1 MINEGAIIRDYEVG
15 PMLNMGNFAISY
27 KASKSGRPVFFK
39 QYRSPKPSVDWYRSY
54 VSYQA
59 EMKRRIDGSPLK
71 NMSVKIVDF
80 FESTMPPRH
89 SKFSTHYFQVFEW
102 VGKGGSLE
110 EQVVKARSPVVWDKA
125 MIWAKVM
132 MAGIK
137 ILHAQKIVHCDLK
150 PDNIILIEDKSI
162 AAGHV
167 LKLIDMDFSIL
178 ADRQAPWHGIEGYVG
193 TPNYMSPEHLQ
204 GQIPIPE
211 SDVFT
216 CGIMLS
222 QLLGSGY
229 PYAARDG
236 DNLKDMVLNG
246 RFNPVTLRG
255 SPANASLVT
264 SAIEAMLH
272 PDPGQRPA
280 AGEVL
285 DVLNGRI
292 TSMPGGRSVK
302 VEPAIRAETP
312 ARSITATRPAAV
324 PGPVSAIP
332 PAAPASAPAPSRS
345 QLQLE
350 YGTKLVSVNISSNC
364 NQAWAASSLAV
375 GDDKRFWDS
384 SKQFELRKTH
394 SGWSVV
400 PNAAAANETM
410 LNGRA
415 VASETEIKAGDVIGV
430 GREAKGI
437 VKTPITVRS
446 IG

>member
-1 MINEGAIIRDYEVG
+1 MINEGAVIRDYEVG

-39 QYRSPKPSVDWYRSY
+39 QYRSPRPSVDWYRSY
-54 VSYQA
+54 VSYQD
-59 EMKRRIDGSPLK
+59 EMRRRIDGSPLK

-89 SKFSTHYFQVFEW
+89 SRFSTHYFQVFEW
-102 VGKGGSLE
+102 VAKGGSLE
-110 EQVVKARSPVVWDKA
+110 EQVVKARSPVAWDKA

-132 MAGIK
+132 MAGVK

-150 PDNIILIEDKSI
+150 PENIVLIEDKSI

-193 TPNYMSPEHLQ
+193 TPSYMSPEHLQ
-204 GQIPIPE
+204 VQIPVPE

-222 QLLGSGY
+222 QMLGSGY

-236 DNLKDMVLNG
+236 DELKDMVLNG
-246 RFNPVTLRG
+246 GFKPVTLRG
-255 SPANASLVT
+255 SPENAALVT
-264 SAIEAMLH
+264 STIEAMLH

-285 DVLNGRI
+285 DVLNGRVS
-292 TSMPGGRSVK
+292 SMAGGRSVK
-302 VEPAIRAETP
+302 VEPAMRVEP
-312 ARSITATRPAAV
+312 PSRSIAAT
-324 PGPVSAIP
+324 GPVAVSVPVSSTP
-332 PAAPASAPAPSRS
+332 PAAPASSIS

-350 YGTKLVSVNISSNC
+350 YGTKLVSLNISSNC
-364 NQAWAASSLAV
+364 NQAWAASSLAA
-375 GDDKRFWDS
+375 GDDKRFWDHT
-384 SKQFELRKTH
+384 KQFELRKTH
-394 SGWSVV
+394 TGWSVV
-400 PNAAAANETM
+400 PNTAAANETM

-415 VASETEIKAGDVIGV
+415 VASETEIQAGDVIGV